1 MYVFYL
7 QFYLQFVTVYA
18 PETGVSPSSG
28 YVCGKGG
35 TWEWHVVWDKKPSI
49 MSMNEPECLQNSI
62 DF

>member
-35 TWEWHVVWDKKPSI
+35 TWEWHVV
-49 MSMNEPECLQNSI
+49 
-62 DF
+62 